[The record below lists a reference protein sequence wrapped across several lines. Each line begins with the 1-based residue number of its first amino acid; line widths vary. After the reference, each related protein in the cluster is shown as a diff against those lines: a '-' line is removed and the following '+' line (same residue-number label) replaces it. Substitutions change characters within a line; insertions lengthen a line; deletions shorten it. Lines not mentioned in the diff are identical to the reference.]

1 MKKKRTILAIL
12 VLILFCAGCDLAY
25 LFHAAAGQFR
35 LLNDSIP
42 IEEALNNSSLT
53 PAQEAR
59 LRLVARIKDFGE
71 KELGLKKTENYETVY
86 LVSPLRPIYTVSA
99 APKDRLSQ
107 KTWWFP
113 IVGDM
118 PYL

>member
-1 MKKKRTILAIL
+1 VKKKRTIWGIL
-12 VLILFCAGCDLAY
+12 VLILFFAGCDLAY

-42 IEEALNNSSLT
+42 IEAALNNGSLT

-71 KELGLKKTENYETVY
+71 KELGLKKTGNYETVY
-86 LVSPLRPIYTVSA
+86 LVSPLRPIYTFPTKTASPSLN
-99 APKDRLSQ
+99 APWPFR
-107 KTWWFP
+107 
-113 IVGDM
+113 
-118 PYL
+118 